1 MRFVELVA
9 LAIALAAQLAG
20 CGPDPL
26 FVNGQVGLDDDC
38 KVRADD
44 EHAVELPVFDIARG
58 GAEGSDSCEDPFVA
72 QLWIENENS
81 ERARVTE
88 AEIRLST
95 LGGDTLRFDQEA
107 TPLPNP
113 FLLNTAGP
121 VPADGS
127 GVIEVEV
134 VPRAYAE
141 FLTDFTGEK
150 IAATIVLHGETAGG
164 GELESS
170 SFTVPISICDGC
182 RTLCASDP
190 EAEGATCSAPEL
202 GPLRTFCVDPEC

>member
-1 MRFVELVA
+1 MRFAKVVA
-9 LAIALAAQLAG
+9 VAFAAQLTG

-38 KVRADD
+38 EVSADD
-44 EHAVELPVFDIARG
+44 EHAVELPVFDIATG
-58 GAEGSDSCEDPFVA
+58 GTAGSAACDDPFVA
-72 QLWIENENS
+72 QLWVENGES

-88 AEIRLST
+88 AEIRLIT
-95 LGGDTLRFDQEA
+95 LGGETLIFAETDP
-107 TPLPNP
+107 PLPNP

-134 VPRAYAE
+134 VPTEYAHS
-141 FLTDFTGEK
+141 LTAFVGQK
-150 IAATIVLHGETAGG
+150 IAVSVVLHGETAGG
-164 GELESS
+164 DEIESS
-170 SFTVPISICDGC
+170 SFTAPISICDGC

-190 EAEGATCSAPEL
+190 EAEDASCSAPEL